1 MEEEGGEGRGWWW
14 SQTDPLCGESDELS
28 DAVNRGQGRAG
39 HDCVGQTAISH
50 GVKSNLSLC
59 SWLSEYDRVQTWNFK
74 PSHFHHYELL
84 ELTANMPTVTGLF
97 GWRLSY
103 LHIKVIMQIIRV
115 NDDLII

>member
-1 MEEEGGEGRGWWW
+1 MEGEGGRVCG
-14 SQTDPLCGESDELS
+14 TDCRLARCAGESDELS